1 MGRDVLP
8 KLGISLQQ
16 TKQQGR
22 QIHHISDFETGK
34 NIIKWIFKK
43 YLHLCTRLDRSKNH
57 LANSLFREN
66 LYLNQQKGRRVPLHL
81 LEKVEREIDKLINDK
96 QIVEKCP
103 DDVFVSP
110 VVIKVKKGQISKTS
124 FKFAK

>member
-1 MGRDVLP
+1 MD
-8 KLGISLQQ
+8 I
-16 TKQQGR
+16 
-22 QIHHISDFETGK
+22 
-34 NIIKWIFKK
+34 KK
-43 YLHLCTRLDRSKNH
+43 YLHLCTRLGRSKNH
-57 LANSLFREN
+57 LAKSLFREN